1 MNSNGRRYNKLE
13 LTWFNKDK
21 VLIWEEKKN
30 EYVWVDANDIRA
42 SETRILIEKK
52 TVGIPA
58 SFFNTKTKRWEKNN
72 KTSPNEEQNLLLKGD
87 NLLSLK
93 SLEDNFTGRVKLIYI
108 DPPFNTGSRINA
120 DGAEVGYDDGF
131 EHSIWLS
138 MMKDRLSILHKL
150 LRKDG
155 AIFVHIDDQE
165 LGYLKVLLDEIFLGN
180 FITLITI
187 KRSATTGH
195 KAINPS
201 PINVTDYIIGYAKDK
216 NYWNYKLQYISR
228 GIDKAYNKFIENIDE
243 PYEKWQF
250 STLTSALLKEY
261 DVSGLKELKERLGAD
276 FDKEVE
282 RFILKNAT
290 KVARFAIPS
299 YEGVGKETRKLI
311 DKSKANKNKVYCLRR
326 EKFPDIYLYRG
337 DRILFYKDKIKN
349 INGQSLTGEPLTNLW
364 TDIPFQG
371 IANEGDIVFKKGK
384 KPEKMISRLIEM
396 ATEPNDWVLDS
407 FAGSGTTGAVAHK
420 MGRRWIMIELG
431 PHAESHCFKR
441 LSSVVDGSDQS
452 GISKEMNWKGG
463 GGFRY
468 CSLGRSLFKK
478 DESGIVEIT
487 YDNGPLTEAICK
499 LEGFKFIGKEF
510 LDKTK
515 LHGVINDKRYCHVSE
530 EFVTQDY
537 IDDLKKEIKED
548 ESLVVYCLKST
559 SRRKLP
565 NNIQIKKIPR
575 DVVKRFK
582 LE

>member
-1 MNSNGRRYNKLE
+1 MNGNSRKYNKLE
-13 LTWFNKDK
+13 LTWVNKDK
-21 VLIWEEKKN
+21 VLIWDEKKN
-30 EYVWVDANDIRA
+30 EYVWVDSNDLRA

-52 TVGIPA
+52 IAGVPD
-58 SFFNTKTKRWEKNN
+58 SVFNVKAKRWEKSS
-72 KTSPNEEQNLLLKGD
+72 KPVCKEEHNLLLKGD

-93 SLEDNFTGRVKLIYI
+93 SLEDSFSGKIKLIYI

-120 DGAEVGYDDGF
+120 DGETVGYDDGF
-131 EHSIWLS
+131 EHSLWLS
-138 MMKDRLSILHKL
+138 MMKDRLTILHRL

-155 AIFVHIDDQE
+155 IIFVHIDDQE
-165 LGYLKVLLDEIFLGN
+165 LGYLKVLLDEIFSGN

-216 NYWNYKLQYISR
+216 NYWDYKPQYISR

-243 PYEKWQF
+243 PYEKWEF
-250 STLTSALLKEY
+250 STLTSALIKEHN
-261 DVSGLKELKERLGAD
+261 VGNIKELKGKFGAD
-276 FDKEVE
+276 IDKEVE
-282 RFILKNAT
+282 RFVLKNAD

-299 YEGVGKETRKLI
+299 YEGVGKETRELI
-311 DKSKANKNKVYCLRR
+311 DKSKANRNRVYCLRR
-326 EKFPDIYLYRG
+326 DKFPDIYLYRG
-337 DRILFYKDKIKN
+337 DRILFYKDKIKE
-349 INGQSLTGEPLTNLW
+349 INGQSLTGEPLSNLW

-384 KPEKMISRLIEM
+384 KPEKMVSRLIEM

-420 MGRRWIMIELG
+420 MGRRWILIELG

-441 LSSVVDGSDQS
+441 LSSVVDGSDHT
-452 GISKEMNWKGG
+452 GISKEVNWKGG

-468 CSLGRSLFKK
+468 CTLGKSLFKK

-515 LHGVINDKRYCHVSE
+515 LHGVVNEKRYCHVTE
-530 EFVTQDY
+530 DFVTQDY
-537 IDDLKKEIKED
+537 IDSLTKEIKED
-548 ESLVVYCLKST
+548 ETLVVYCLKYT
-559 SRRKLP
+559 SRLKLP
-565 NNIQIKKIPR
+565 NNMQIKKIPR
-575 DVVKRFK
+575 DVIKRF
-582 LE
+582 